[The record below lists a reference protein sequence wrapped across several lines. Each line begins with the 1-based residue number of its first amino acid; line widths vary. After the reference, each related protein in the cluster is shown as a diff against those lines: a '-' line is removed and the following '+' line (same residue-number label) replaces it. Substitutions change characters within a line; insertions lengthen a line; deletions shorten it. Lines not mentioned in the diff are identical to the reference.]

1 MKFST
6 RLKREF
12 DKLPYMRRGLSRRCA
27 SQWGKRVRIDEKNHR
42 RGYTKEAMRKLH
54 EEGYLCESVS
64 KYGFEDGAY
73 RKYVTDLDYVS
84 LSPFNSTF
92 SKWLSDI
99 ITTKRILKGHESHF
113 ARVHFSLIRRGY
125 DTLVLCPG
133 YENRCYGV
141 DDVIDLIKR
150 QGVVELRPA
159 HWISRRSRYK
169 ISYRN
174 DAFFIDD
181 RPSSIDSIAKKINSL
196 YANYVVV
203 DYFDRKFY
211 FAEDICL
218 KHYIQLWI
226 ANDATPSPRLLAGEI
241 HLQSEGGSWYCEL
254 LNVESGA
261 FLWGER
267 EVVIEG
273 WESVRSELFR
283 MSTDL
288 EYLSYFTTTIAL
300 SKEDGFVY
308 LSFSAEPKLPQK
320 CFGDALNDYLKEK
333 VEKKGFSQLSFGDHR
348 RAYRSALFGRYVRKH
363 CPKGMRPYM
372 QKLWL
377 HAVWDDLFHTKDATL
392 RQKAWAWKRGYLSF
406 RIWQYGLND
415 DNYMNFLSDYDYHWL
430 NRINNGYQIWV
441 NDKTT
446 FRFTLDPFSEYIPK
460 YYYSVFKRNG
470 ETAVK
475 KMWDCP
481 EGYEA
486 DFEEFCRLLENEG
499 KLVFKSS
506 AGTHGDGFY
515 LLGYTDG
522 EITINEKT
530 SSKEELREVLT
541 TQKSFYVVT
550 EYVHMHPEL
559 KKIYPHSV
567 NTIRVMV
574 VNRHGYDPKIKQ
586 TYMRIGSSTT
596 GFTDNVA
603 YGGVCAMVELDT
615 GRIYAPE
622 TLKNHHYQACP
633 VHPDTGVSIEG
644 YVPNWDIVCEK
655 VLDMC
660 RYLCE
665 LEYLGFD
672 IAVTEEGFQV
682 LEINIHQDLHKVHS
696 FDQELNDFFK
706 DKIRIKGGSK

>member
-42 RGYTKEAMRKLH
+42 KGYTKETMRKLH
-54 EEGYLCESVS
+54 EEGYLCQSVS
-64 KYGFEDGAY
+64 KYGFGNGAY

-92 SKWLSDI
+92 SKWLSDV

-125 DTLVLCPG
+125 ETLVLCAG
-133 YENRCYGV
+133 YENRPYGV
-141 DDVIDLIKR
+141 EDVIDLIKR

-169 ISYRN
+169 ISYSN

-181 RPSSIDSIAKKINSL
+181 RPSSIDTITKKINSL

-203 DYFDRKFY
+203 DYFDRKFA
-211 FAEDICL
+211 FAEDACL

-226 ANDATPSPRLLAGEI
+226 ANDTTPNPQILAGEI
-241 HLQSEGGSWYCEL
+241 HLRSESGTWYCEP
-254 LNVESGA
+254 LNVETGA

-273 WESVRSELFR
+273 WENIRSELFR

-300 SKEDGFVY
+300 NNEDGFIY

-320 CFGDALNDYLKEK
+320 CFDDALNDYLKEK
-333 VEKKGFSQLSFGDHR
+333 VEKKGAPQLSFGDHR
-348 RAYRSALFGRYVRKH
+348 RAYRSALFDRYVRKH

-377 HAVWDDLFHTKDATL
+377 RAVWDDLFHTKDATL

-499 KLVFKSS
+499 KLVFKPS

-515 LLGYTDG
+515 LIGYADG
-522 EITINEKT
+522 EITINEKA

-655 VLDMC
+655 VLDIC

-682 LEINIHQDLHKVHS
+682 LEINIHQDLHKVHL